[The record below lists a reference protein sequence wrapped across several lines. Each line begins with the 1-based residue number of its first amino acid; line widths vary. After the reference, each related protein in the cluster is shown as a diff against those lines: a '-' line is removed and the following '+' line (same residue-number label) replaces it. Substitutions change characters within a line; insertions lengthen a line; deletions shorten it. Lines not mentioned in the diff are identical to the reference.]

1 MTTIQRLNLHCYE
14 TEKEDAFCLSL
25 GEKRKTIVVKYASR
39 GIKQNDVSRK
49 PFIHRKDQDERDEVF
64 L

>member
-1 MTTIQRLNLHCYE
+1 MNLGLTVKFVFRY
-14 TEKEDAFCLSL
+14 
-25 GEKRKTIVVKYASR
+25 VKYASR

-49 PFIHRKDQDERDEVF
+49 PFIHRKDQDERDEAF

>member
-1 MTTIQRLNLHCYE
+1 MTVKQLLISLNC
-14 TEKEDAFCLSL
+14 T
-25 GEKRKTIVVKYASR
+25 VKYASR